1 MESELFCDDFFE
13 PIISDPGDEQFHITD
28 YMDYTD
34 EE

>member
-1 MESELFCDDFFE
+1 MDDE
-13 PIISDPGDEQFHITD
+13 PFYISDPGDEQFHITD